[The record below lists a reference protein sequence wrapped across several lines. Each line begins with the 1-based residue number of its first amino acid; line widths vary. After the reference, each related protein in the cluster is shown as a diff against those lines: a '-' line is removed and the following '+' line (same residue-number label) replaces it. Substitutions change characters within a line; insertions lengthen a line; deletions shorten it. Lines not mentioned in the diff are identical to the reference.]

1 VTERNEMTDDE
12 IGKQMMDDELGPA
25 RMVVETPGADELV
38 ARCINYLAS
47 GGLFN
52 PECMDPRTVRDL
64 VIACRA
70 TIAAQEKEIAK
81 LRADAARY
89 RWLRDQI
96 ESLYYI
102 IPNAIGSWGM
112 VDLADMPQFGELDAA
127 IDAQLKE
134 GP

>member
-1 VTERNEMTDDE
+1 MTDDE

-70 TIAAQEKEIAK
+70 TIAAQEKEIARYK
-81 LRADAARY
+81 ECAAVLRSIVKESDDWKSYDQCCLGSFEFMAKDA
-89 RWLRDQI
+89 
-96 ESLYYI
+96 
-102 IPNAIGSWGM
+102 
-112 VDLADMPQFGELDAA
+112 LAALD
-127 IDAQLKE
+127 KE
-134 GP
+134 GE